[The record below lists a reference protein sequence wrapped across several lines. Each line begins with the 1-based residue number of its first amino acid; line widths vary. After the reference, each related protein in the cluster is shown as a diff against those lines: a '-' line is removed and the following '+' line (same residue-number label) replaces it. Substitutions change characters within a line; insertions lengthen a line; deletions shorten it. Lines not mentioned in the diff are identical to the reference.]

1 MACLKSKPQNIVQGV
16 YDIYVNQPPVPLI
29 RKKMPYRISLIQFAY
44 DLSCNFL
51 SSRW

>member
-29 RKKMPYRISLIQFAY
+29 RKKNAISYIANSICL
-44 DLSCNFL
+44 
-51 SSRW
+51 